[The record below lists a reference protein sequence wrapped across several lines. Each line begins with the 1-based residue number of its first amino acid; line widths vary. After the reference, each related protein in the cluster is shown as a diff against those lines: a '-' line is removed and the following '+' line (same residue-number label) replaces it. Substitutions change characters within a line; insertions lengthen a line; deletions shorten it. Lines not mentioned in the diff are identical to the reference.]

1 MKIFAVI
8 HNYGEENPGA
18 LMGEGPVCWYEM
30 PDSSVLRSGNPF
42 FVPDSDTEY
51 IAFPSVCYRIGRLGK
66 SIAARF
72 AHRYIDAA
80 TIAVAVVAA
89 NRLREARRAGM
100 PWTAATSFD
109 RSCML
114 GNLTPIET
122 FIEYGPTEIGFGGQ
136 TLTYDTAL
144 LRLQAD
150 RLTEAISADNTL
162 KNGDLI
168 LAGLPAEGITL
179 SPGMRIEAT
188 DAAHNMKLIDIN
200 IR

>member
-8 HNYGEENPGA
+8 HNYGTPCPDA
-18 LMGEGPVCWYEM
+18 LMGEGKTTWYEM

-51 IAFPSVCYRIGRLGK
+51 LAFPSVCYRIGRLGK
-66 SIAARF
+66 SIAPRF
-72 AHRYIDAA
+72 ARRYIDAA

-89 NRLREARRAGM
+89 NRLREARRDGM
-100 PWTAATSFD
+100 PWTEATAFD

-114 GNLTPIET
+114 GNLTPIDT
-122 FIEYGPTEIGFGGQ
+122 FIEYGPAEIGFGDR
-136 TLTYDTAL
+136 TITYDTAL

-150 RLTEAISADNTL
+150 RLVEAVSTGNTL

-168 LAGLPAEGITL
+168 LAGLTSEGIRL
-179 SPGMRIEAT
+179 NPGMRITAEIAET
-188 DAAHNMKLIDIN
+188 DMKLIDIN